1 MDGDWV
7 SVVDAAGADGLW
19 NNFLM
24 SGFCSLCPEEL
35 VVEGVADVEVDA
47 VRPGEGLVD
56 GDATKAPAGRDAD
69 IDGFPLM
76 WDDVVAGAAG
86 TVPKDFT
93 TLSFM
98 GFGAAGDDDIG
109 ADASSIEPKVTDEP
123 CLAAAAPMLLRG
135 TLTPSLIGIA

>member
-1 MDGDWV
+1 MV
-7 SVVDAAGADGLW
+7 AT
-19 NNFLM
+19 
-24 SGFCSLCPEEL
+24 EE
-35 VVEGVADVEVDA
+35 
-47 VRPGEGLVD
+47 
-56 GDATKAPAGRDAD
+56 PAGRDDD

-76 WDDVVAGAAG
+76 WVDVVAGAAG

-123 CLAAAAPMLLRG
+123 GEGVSGEAEGVGMVHTLFRGCGAYVIAGDADAIFDRDGLTESTWAARVGEMGLGLSGWGGRLGAGGWR
-135 TLTPSLIGIA
+135 